1 MNEPTASDATSGED
15 TTLNQAAATNQA
27 TTTHTV
33 RLTTPDGGVIEMGR
47 EHPLFLLA
55 GPCVVEG
62 RERTFT
68 IARALVE
75 ICGEAGVPLIFKA
88 SYDKAN
94 RTSHTSFR
102 SVGMEAALDILGEV
116 RDELRVPLVSDVHE
130 TGQVE
135 RVAQTLD
142 IIQVPAFLCRQTDLL
157 TACAESGC
165 VVNVKKGQFLAP
177 EDMTNI
183 VAKLQT
189 AGGSRI
195 LLTERGTSFGYHNLV
210 VDMRGL
216 TIMAQNGYPIVMD
229 GTHSVQR
236 PGGRGTTS
244 GGDRTMV
251 PHLVRAAAAIGI
263 DGLFLECHDDPDN
276 AFSDGPNN
284 LDLRTLPG
292 LLRDVLA
299 IRRALGFQK

>member
-1 MNEPTASDATSGED
+1 MSEDAVEHRTIE
-15 TTLNQAAATNQA
+15 
-27 TTTHTV
+27 
-33 RLTTPDGGVIEMGR
+33 LTTPGGDTISMGR
-47 EHPLFLLA
+47 GAPLFLLA

-62 RERTFT
+62 REKTFT
-68 IARALVE
+68 IARALQE
-75 ICGEAGVPLIFKA
+75 ICGEAGVPLVFKA

-94 RTSHTSFR
+94 RSSHSSFR
-102 SVGMEAALDILGEV
+102 SLGMEAGLDILAQV
-116 RDELRVPLVSDVHE
+116 RDELQVPIVSDVHE
-130 TGQVE
+130 TAQVE
-135 RVAQTLD
+135 RAAMVLD
-142 IIQVPAFLCRQTDLL
+142 VLQVPAFLCRQTDLL
-157 TACAESGC
+157 TACAESGR

-177 EDMTNI
+177 EDMAN
-183 VAKLQT
+183 VAAKLEA
-189 AGGSRI
+189 AGGTRI

-216 TIMAQNGYPIVMD
+216 PTMARNGYPIVFD

-236 PGGRGTTS
+236 PGGLGNRS

-251 PHLVRAAAAIGI
+251 PYLVRAAVATGV

-284 LDLRTLPG
+284 LDLRTVPA

-299 IRRALGFQK
+299 IRRALGHQE